1 MDTHSLLSPALPP
14 LSTDFVT
21 EEDPEVFR
29 EGSVHVGRRPGSPGR
44 EEMLEMLKAA
54 LLCLWKFIHTWKS
67 LSRELGKGGE
77 KRENKEE
84 KRSKKEKKR
93 EKRDRLDEH
102 SCGSCCTQFLTE
114 IFEGN

>member
-21 EEDPEVFR
+21 EEDPEGFR
-29 EGSVHVGRRPGSPGR
+29 EGSVHVGRRPSSPGR
-44 EEMLEMLKAA
+44 KEMLEMLKAA

-84 KRSKKEKKR
+84 KRSKKEKKKGKER
-93 EKRDRLDEH
+93 QIR
-102 SCGSCCTQFLTE
+102 
-114 IFEGN
+114 